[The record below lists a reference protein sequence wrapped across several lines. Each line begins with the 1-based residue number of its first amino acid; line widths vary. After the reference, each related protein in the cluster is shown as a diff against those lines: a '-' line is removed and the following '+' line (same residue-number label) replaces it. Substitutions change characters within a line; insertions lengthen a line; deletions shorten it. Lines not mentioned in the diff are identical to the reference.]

1 MSQELGFF
9 SPDLA
14 AAIGLEEAVIF
25 NKLQWCVENPAMSGT
40 IAPDGIK
47 MIRNPILCTNPRKLN
62 KSHGKQV
69 DWLGNFPWLSAHK
82 LRRIFAR
89 LEKLGLIVVRQLR
102 ANYFDQCKYYAVSY
116 EKLAELLKGA
126 PLSIC
131 AKPSNRSP
139 ENDPIDLA
147 TERKSYQDTSSKK
160 VFQEISPG
168 EAGGT
173 IDKFLEIEKENE
185 EKRLLEDSLLEA
197 KVVAELLK
205 KNEFLEK
212 DRCSVRSSPVE
223 RQLFFERLLEYCY
236 QRVDIDSP
244 EGYANWVMRES
255 KAKVPEASVALLW
268 EEFIS
273 GEELGSRL
281 VPPGFR
287 LRGVPEQ
294 VVAEAIAQDCI
305 NKVGA
310 TTTEAA
316 KNAAGQLRRLPV
328 VAAVA
333 NAVKLG
339 LERAIEDATRQVEL
353 GVPKERAIANNL
365 PTYAIACV
373 ETSLPE
379 LEPTTG
385 TDLDPATEEEEAAD
399 PYAPTPESLAARE
412 RARSL
417 LNKRFGRPTKAEE
430 ILAANIAEIEKA
442 SAVEPAKA
450 VIVEKYEEEEPILW

>member
-1 MSQELGFF
+1 MTQDLGFF
-9 SPDLA
+9 CPDLA
-14 AAIGLEEAVIF
+14 AAIGLDEAVIF

-40 IAPDGIK
+40 IAPDGMK
-47 MIRNPILCTNPRKLN
+47 MIRNPILCTNPRKLKN
-62 KSHGKQV
+62 SHNKQV
-69 DWLGNFPWLSAHK
+69 DWLGNFPWLTAHK
-82 LRRIFAR
+82 LRRVFAR
-89 LEKLGLIVVRQLR
+89 LEGLGLIVVRQLR
-102 ANYFDQCKYYAVSY
+102 ANYFDQCKYYSINY
-116 EKLAELLKGA
+116 EKLAELLEPA
-126 PLSIC
+126 QLSIC
-131 AKPSNRSP
+131 AKPPNRSP
-139 ENDPIDLA
+139 ENDRIDRA
-147 TERKSYQDTSSKK
+147 SERKSYQDTFSKK
-160 VFQEISPG
+160 VFQEISLG

-173 IDKFLEIEKENE
+173 VDKLLEIEKEIE
-185 EKRLLEDSLLEA
+185 QEKRLPKDGLLEA
-197 KVVAELLK
+197 EVLSEPWQ
-205 KNEFLEK
+205 KNEILEK
-212 DRCSVRSSPVE
+212 DKYSVRSSSVE
-223 RQLFFERLLEYCY
+223 RKLFFERLLEYCY
-236 QRVDIDSP
+236 QRTDIDSP

-255 KAKVPEASVALLW
+255 KLKTPEASVALLW
-268 EEFIS
+268 DEFTA

-310 TTTEAA
+310 TATEAA

-365 PTYAIACV
+365 PTYASVCV
-373 ETSLPE
+373 ENSLPE
-379 LEPTTG
+379 I
-385 TDLDPATEEEEAAD
+385 EAATVGDGDLVVEEVED

-417 LNKRFGRPTKAEE
+417 LKKKFGKFTKAEE
-430 ILAANIAEIEKA
+430 ILATNIAEIEELPP
-442 SAVEPAKA
+442 VEPPKA
-450 VIVEKYEEEEPILW
+450 VIVEESDEEEPIPW